1 MIISLPAM
9 SDDEESSFTEAPTSE
24 EITEAKIIYAQ
35 AFIVH
40 QRYFG
45 FICLIMTVKLKFDN
59 FS

>member
-1 MIISLPAM
+1 M

-35 AFIVH
+35 AYIVH

-45 FICLIMTVKLKFDN
+45 FVCLIMVVKLKFDN